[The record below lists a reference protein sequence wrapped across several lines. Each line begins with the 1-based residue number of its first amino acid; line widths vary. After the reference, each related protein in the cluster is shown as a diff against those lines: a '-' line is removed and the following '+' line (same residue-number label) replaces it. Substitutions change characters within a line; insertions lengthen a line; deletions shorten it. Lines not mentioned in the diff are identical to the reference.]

1 MKRTYDEPMMEV
13 HHLMGEELMAAAT
26 KIPVGGEGT
35 PDANTRLTPK
45 HTQDPSRELW
55 GDM

>member
-13 HHLMGEELMAAAT
+13 HHLTGEELMAAAT